1 MIRITDTLGLDEAE
15 IEETFLRASGPGGQ
29 NVNRVETAVQLRFDA
44 ARSPALDAPT
54 LARLRTLAGRRMTAD
69 GVLIITARRFRTQ
82 DRNRQDA
89 LERLVDLAVEAVGD
103 GDADLAVHHLAA
115 PERAKLV
122 ADSVT
127 QRLAG
132 RVRHCWL
139 SEVGAAVA
147 AHVGPGMAGVVVHRL
162 E

>member
-89 LERLVDLAVEAVGD
+89 LERLVDLIRQALNRPARRRATRPTLGSKRRRLEAKASRARTKRLRGAV
-103 GDADLAVHHLAA
+103 
-115 PERAKLV
+115 
-122 ADSVT
+122 SVT
-127 QRLAG
+127 D
-132 RVRHCWL
+132 
-139 SEVGAAVA
+139 
-147 AHVGPGMAGVVVHRL
+147 
-162 E
+162 